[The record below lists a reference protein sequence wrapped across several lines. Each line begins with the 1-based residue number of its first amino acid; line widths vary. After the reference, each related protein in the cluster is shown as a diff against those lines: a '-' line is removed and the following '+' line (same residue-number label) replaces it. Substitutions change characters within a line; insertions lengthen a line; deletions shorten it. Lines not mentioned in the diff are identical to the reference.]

1 MSPIRYLLVSLCV
14 ILQCS
19 ACAAQPTRPAR
30 LSIDFAPGDT
40 YMQIKLLGTLVLPVQ
55 TIDGLPLTELSGL
68 AWDEDESILYA
79 VSDKGNLF
87 HLQPQFKNGLLQDT
101 TITSAY
107 PFKDKS
113 GKKLRGINNDS
124 EGITLMNS
132 ANGKK
137 GDSELLISF
146 EGKPRLDIYSN
157 EGEWRGRIKLPDD
170 LRKRSNYRSKNKA
183 LEAVTQHPTYGTIT
197 SPEYAL
203 KNTPKN
209 EVVLYATTGKRWRIA
224 RYPSPGSALVAIE
237 TLPDGSLLLLERVFE
252 SALQPIEIVLRQT
265 WLDSA
270 CEFDKN
276 TSCKSNTLS
285 IFNSAKGW
293 SIDNYE
299 GLTRHKNNRFFISSD
314 DNEMWFQR
322 TLLSYFEVI
331 GKNNF
336 Q

>member
-1 MSPIRYLLVSLCV
+1 
-14 ILQCS
+14 
-19 ACAAQPTRPAR
+19 
-30 LSIDFAPGDT
+30 
-40 YMQIKLLGTLVLPVQ
+40 MQIKLLGTLVLPRQ

-87 HLQPQFKNGLLQDT
+87 HLQPTFKKGLLHDT
-101 TITSAY
+101 SITSAY
-107 PFKDKS
+107 PLKDTS
-113 GKKLRGINNDS
+113 GKDLRGIADDS
-124 EGITLMNS
+124 EGITLIN
-132 ANGKK
+132 ADNGKK

-157 EGEWRGRIKLPDD
+157 KGEWKDTINLPPD
-170 LRKRSNYRSKNKA
+170 LKKRSHYRSKNKA
-183 LEAVTQHPTYGTIT
+183 LEAVTRHPKFGTIT

-203 KNTPKN
+203 KNTSDS
-209 EVVLYATTGKRWRIA
+209 EIILYATTGKRWRIK

-237 TLPDGSLLLLERVFE
+237 TLPDGSLLLLERVYK

-265 WLDSA
+265 SLDPS

-276 TSCKSNTLS
+276 KYCKSSTLS

-293 SIDNYE
+293 LIDNYE
-299 GLTRHKNNRFFISSD
+299 GLTRHKKNRFFISSD

-322 TLLSYFEVI
+322 TLLSYFEI
-331 GKNNF
+331 TEKNSNSESSNIIE
-336 Q
+336 